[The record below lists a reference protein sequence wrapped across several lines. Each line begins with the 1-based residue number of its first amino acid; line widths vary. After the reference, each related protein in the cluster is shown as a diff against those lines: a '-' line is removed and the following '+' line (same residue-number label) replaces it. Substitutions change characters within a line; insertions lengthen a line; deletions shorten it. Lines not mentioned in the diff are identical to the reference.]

1 LGFLAI
7 GRGDLDEAERVSLEV
22 LLIVRQEE
30 NRPAAFLPLTT
41 LARVALER
49 KDRRRA
55 GLLWG
60 ALEAERERASERHQ
74 AWEQVHVERSGPLL
88 DEKNHTFLAGVEEG
102 CQLEL
107 WDAVGIALGE
117 LELPQTEP

>member
-1 LGFLAI
+1 M
-7 GRGDLDEAERVSLEV
+7 
-22 LLIVRQEE
+22 LLIDRQEE

-60 ALEAERERASERHQ
+60 ALEAERERASNQ
-74 AWEQVHVERSGPLL
+74 AWEHVAPSNGQVRCSMRQVAPSWQASKIGASF
-88 DEKNHTFLAGVEEG
+88 D
-102 CQLEL
+102 L

-117 LELPQTEP
+117 LDLPQTEP